1 MRRVDNI
8 QRVLFHAK
16 LAPEI
21 RLVVQVSGSDNALVC
36 MGEDLEACA
45 DVGGG
50 YDLG

>member
-1 MRRVDNI
+1 MRRVDDI

-16 LAPEI
+16 LASEI
-21 RLVVQVSGSDNALVC
+21 RLVVEVSGSDDALVRV
-36 MGEDLEACA
+36 GEDLEARA